1 MITPELLES
10 CSNRRP
16 GNCRGQSFKASA
28 AGLLPTSGRHAQSNK
43 NAQRK
48 GFKVKPQRQYKWGI
62 LAFAISW
69 LVLVPLPVL
78 AQSDNLIISRLGL
91 SQVQGTTF
99 LTMILSRPAQPVIQ
113 PVVDPQTPQLII
125 DFPQA
130 RVFDVPVVQAGDEQL
145 VKQVRTMAIPGGDG
159 VRIVA
164 ELVPGRP
171 YTFWRSSRTAPRG
184 GYQFVLG
191 IRPDAAGRP
200 SSQPPSETARIT
212 SPRAAAPAPAPPP
225 PPARTYEPEPTPSP
239 RPSPEPQVAGRSR
252 MPEYDYRRPTSGTM
266 AEIANL
272 MPTAGPVLEFLERQG
287 WTAQKDGAG
296 RKGSPGSQRFILTN
310 GSHPDLSIVAEH
322 VPTKVGSNPG
332 INIIAV
338 STDKLVDPDADKYRQ
353 MVRWDLATIKKHFED
368 IGDYYDDG
376 LKPLRIRLRE
386 RSKAVFLR
394 EFDFLQQFLA
404 AAVPQKPELAAQ
416 VKKHLDEKVN
426 KRLEGAQYTESTNPL
441 VIFDMTDFY
450 TVRVYFLG
458 R

>member
-1 MITPELLES
+1 M
-10 CSNRRP
+10 
-16 GNCRGQSFKASA
+16 
-28 AGLLPTSGRHAQSNK
+28 
-43 NAQRK
+43 
-48 GFKVKPQRQYKWGI
+48 KPQRQYRWVV
-62 LAFAISW
+62 LALALSC
-69 LVLVPLPVL
+69 LALVPWPAL
-78 AQSDNLIISRLGL
+78 AQSDHLIISRLGL
-91 SQVQGTTF
+91 SQAQGTTF
-99 LTMILSRPAQPVIQ
+99 LTMILSRPAQPAIQ

-130 RVFDVPVVQAGDEQL
+130 RVFDVPLVQAGDEQL

-191 IRPDAAGRP
+191 IRPDAAAGP
-200 SSQPPSETARIT
+200 APQPPSETARVAP
-212 SPRAAAPAPAPPP
+212 PRTAAPALAPSP

-239 RPSPEPQVAGRSR
+239 RPSPEPQVAERSR
-252 MPEYDYRRPTSGTM
+252 TAEYDYRRPTAGTM

-287 WTAQKDGAG
+287 WTAQRDSAG
-296 RKGSPGSQRFILTN
+296 RKGSPGSQRFILSN
-310 GSHPDLSIVAEH
+310 GSHPELSIAAEH
-322 VPTKVGSNPG
+322 VPTKAGSNPG

-338 STDKLVDPDADKYRQ
+338 YTDKLADPDADKYRQ

-368 IGDYYDDG
+368 IGDYYDDD

-386 RSKAVFLR
+386 RTKAVFLR

-416 VKKHLDEKVN
+416 IKKHLDEKVN
-426 KRLEGAQYTESTNPL
+426 KRLEGAQYTESASPL

-450 TVRVYFLG
+450 TLRVYFLG